1 MILIILG
8 WINIYAAVYDEN
20 HASIFDLHQRY
31 GKQLL
36 WIVAALI
43 LAMITLFIEGKI
55 FSQVAWLIYGIC
67 LILLFIVI
75 FVGKEISGSKSW
87 FQIGDMA
94 LQPAEFAKMATC
106 LALSRYLSGLNI
118 NIKKSKTLLVSAMI
132 ILIPAALVL
141 LEHDTGSAIVYLSFI
156 LVLYRAGMS
165 GKLMLFLV
173 TVPLV
178 AILSLI
184 MNKYIISG
192 VLLVIALL
200 YYLNTKRRIADL
212 LAIGAIYLFFTGFIF
227 SVGYAFDKVLEPH
240 QKTRLNVLLGTNT
253 DFKGSGYNINQSLIA
268 IGSGRL
274 SGKGFMQGTQTKY
287 NFVPEQSTDFIFCT
301 VGEEWGFIGSSV
313 VILLFLALLTR
324 IILVA
329 ERQRSKFSRFFGYG
343 VAAILFFHFAVNI
356 GMVLGLLPVIGIPLP
371 FFSYGGSS
379 LWAFTILLFIFIR
392 QDSYRYE
399 LL

>member
-75 FVGKEISGSKSW
+75 FMGKEISGSKSW

-274 SGKGFMQGTQTKY
+274 NGKGFMEGTQTKY

-329 ERQRSKFSRFFGYG
+329 ERQRSKFSRFYGYG

>member
-75 FVGKEISGSKSW
+75 FMGKEISGSKSW